1 MSKLNVGDSA
11 ADERRNV
18 VDENVA
24 TAPRRHGLRDVG
36 RVESTRSWFVGD
48 VDKDGA
54 GSGQR
59 ADWIDADAKQV
70 PENNRVTDRVG
81 KG

>member
-24 TAPRRHGLRDVG
+24 TALCRHSLCDVG
-36 RVESTRSWFVGD
+36 RVESTRRWFIGD

-59 ADWIDADAKQV
+59 ADGIDADTEQV
-70 PENNRVTDRVG
+70 PENSRVTDRAG
-81 KG
+81 KD